1 MLVAQL
7 LAAIE
12 RLAPSALAEEWDN
25 VGLLVGRHN
34 QPARRVLVAL
44 ELRDEVLGE
53 AREAGCDAV
62 VTHHPPI
69 FPTLAA
75 LTDGGTASELVL
87 RA

>member
-1 MLVAQL
+1 MGAMLVAQL

-44 ELRDEVLGE
+44 ELRD
-53 AREAGCDAV
+53 
-62 VTHHPPI
+62 
-69 FPTLAA
+69 
-75 LTDGGTASELVL
+75 
-87 RA
+87 